1 MSVQQVAII
10 TGAADGIG
18 KAIALRLAA
27 DGYDVVVAD
36 LPHQRSSIDAVVDR
50 VQATTGRK
58 AISFEVDVSKEDQV
72 KALVQAA
79 VEQLGGL
86 DVMVANAGRSVM
98 TSLLDTTLHEWQGVF
113 DVNSTGAFLCYREA
127 AKSMIE
133 RGIKGRIVGACSISG
148 KKSVALLGTYG
159 ASKFAQRA
167 LTQVAAAEWAQHGI
181 RVNGY
186 APGPTDTPMLEGA
199 DKRAQEILGMKP
211 GEFREHMR
219 STTQFKRFGRPEEIA
234 DTVAFLVSEKASFI
248 TGKFF
253 RYRGRWLTIDCKFR
267 TND

>member
-1 MSVQQVAII
+1 MSTQQVAII

-18 KAIALRLAA
+18 KAVAIRLAS

-36 LPHQRSSIDAVVDR
+36 LPHQRASMDSVVELIKT
-50 VQATTGRK
+50 TTGRK
-58 AISFEVDVSKEDQV
+58 AIAFDVDVGKEDQV
-72 KALVQAA
+72 KALVQVA
-79 VEQLGGL
+79 VDELGGL
-86 DVMVANAGRSVM
+86 DVMVANAGVSVM
-98 TSLLDTTLHEWQGVF
+98 TALLDTTLQEWERVF

-127 AKSMIE
+127 AKSMIA

-167 LTQVAAAEWAQHGI
+167 LTQVAAAEWAEHGI

-186 APGPTDTPMLEGA
+186 APGPTDTPMMEST

-211 GEFREHMR
+211 GEFREVIK

-234 DTVAFLVSEKASFI
+234 DTVSFLVSEKASFI
-248 TGKFF
+248 TGQ
-253 RYRGRWLTIDCKFR
+253 TINVDGGMWY
-267 TND
+267 D

>member
-98 TSLLDTTLHEWQGVF
+98 TSF
-113 DVNSTGAFLCYREA
+113 STVRAFLCYREA

-248 TGKFF
+248 TGQ
-253 RYRGRWLTIDCKFR
+253 TINVDGGMWF
-267 TND
+267 D